1 MRSTGTQSL
10 RKKIQLPQ
18 KSRYQMVKDQLIN
31 QTQQHLPGVD
41 LVHKQ
46 SNEALHINEHQLS
59 ASSIKEKAS
68 RAVIKWSK

>member
-46 SNEALHINEHQLS
+46 SNEALHINEH
-59 ASSIKEKAS
+59 
-68 RAVIKWSK
+68 